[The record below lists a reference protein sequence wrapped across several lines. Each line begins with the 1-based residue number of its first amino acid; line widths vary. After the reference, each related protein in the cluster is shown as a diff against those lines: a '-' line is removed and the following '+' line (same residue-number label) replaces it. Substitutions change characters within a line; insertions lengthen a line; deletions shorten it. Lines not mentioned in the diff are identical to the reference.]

1 MRGFKMDDLDKRLAE
16 AEKAAS
22 EAAMNNSPEKI
33 YEAMRGR
40 LKMGSVEVSMG
51 SLPKEH
57 PP

>member
-1 MRGFKMDDLDKRLAE
+1 MDDLDKRLAE